1 MSTPLYCLRPD
12 VVVEPL
18 VARWHAWPHLVSPA
32 TAALNAAQRH
42 LKTMESYVAMP
53 QVHAAA
59 VRDPALLGGPF
70 IDLGGGRVEEVRD
83 LIEWTRRRQAP
94 ALALA
99 AELAAAWKLLGEADG
114 HAMAPL
120 YGRLPET
127 LRGAVELVYTPA
139 GAADLR
145 LNEALLYRSPCYDAG
160 LQGVMIRRLPGDE
173 RPFAMAT
180 PRLDE
185 PGALYLEIP
194 FADPAWDLLG
204 ALRRR
209 PRPLGEI
216 AAALGL
222 EGERLETLRGFL
234 TERAPPAPSAQGVAR
249 WRYFGH
255 ACVLVE
261 TARGQSVLVDPVIA
275 YESGAAPERFTA
287 ADLPERL
294 DYVVITH
301 NHADHALLETLLA
314 LRWQIGTVLVPAGG
328 GSLVD
333 PSLKRALQACGFS
346 DVRELACLEE
356 VVDGDL
362 RIAALPF
369 LGEHA
374 DLDVRTKAAWLV
386 EAEAQRLVFA
396 ADSNNLD
403 PQLYERLRPLV
414 GRLDTLFLGMECK
427 GAPMSWLYGCL
438 LPTAPSRDRDQ
449 SRRLDGSDSARAL
462 AAIRS
467 LQAAR
472 VCVYAMGLEPWL
484 GFITSLAPDPE
495 SPPMRESERLIALCA
510 ELGIPAERLYG
521 RAETLAEPA

>member
-1 MSTPLYCLRPD
+1 MTDPLRCLRPD

-18 VARWHAWPHLVSPA
+18 VARWHAWPHLISPA
-32 TAALNAAQRH
+32 TAALNTAHRH

-59 VRDPALLGGPF
+59 LRDPSLLGGPF
-70 IDLGGGRVEEVRD
+70 LDLGGGRVEEVRA
-83 LIEWTRRRQAP
+83 LIDWTRRRQQP
-94 ALALA
+94 GLALA
-99 AELAAAWKLLGEADG
+99 ADLAAAWALLGEADG
-114 HAMAPL
+114 HGLGPL
-120 YGRLPET
+120 YLRLPEG
-127 LRGAVELVYTPA
+127 LRGLVELVYTPA

-145 LNEALLYRSPCYDAG
+145 LNEALLYRSDCYDPG
-160 LQGVMIRRLPGDE
+160 LQGVMLRRVAGDE
-173 RPFAMAT
+173 RPFAMST

-185 PGALYLEIP
+185 PDSLYLEIP
-194 FADPAWDLLG
+194 FADPAYDLLG

-216 AAALGL
+216 AEALGVGADRLPLL
-222 EGERLETLRGFL
+222 ESFL
-234 TERAPPAPSAQGVAR
+234 TERAPPASEPAGATR

-261 TARGQSVLVDPVIA
+261 TAGGRSLLVDPVIA
-275 YESGAAPERFTA
+275 YESGAEPERFTA

-314 LRWQIGTVLVPAGG
+314 LRWKIGTVLLPAGG

-333 PSLKRALQACGFS
+333 PSLKRALQAIGFD
-346 DVRELACLEE
+346 DVRELPVLEQL
-356 VVDGDL
+356 VDGDL
-362 RIAALPF
+362 AVTALPF

-374 DLDVRTKAAWLV
+374 DLDIRTKAAWLV
-386 EAEAQRLVFA
+386 EAEGQRLLFA

-403 PQLYERLRPLV
+403 PALYERLRPLV

-438 LPTAPSRDRDQ
+438 LPSAPSRARDQ

-462 AAIRS
+462 AAIES
-467 LQAAR
+467 LQARR
-472 VCVYAMGLEPWL
+472 VCIYAMGLEPWL
-484 GFITSLAPDPE
+484 KFITSLAPDPA
-495 SPPMRESERLIALCA
+495 SAPMRESEKLIGLCA
-510 ELGIPAERLYG
+510 ERGIPAERLYG
-521 RAETLAEPA
+521 KAETVAQPA